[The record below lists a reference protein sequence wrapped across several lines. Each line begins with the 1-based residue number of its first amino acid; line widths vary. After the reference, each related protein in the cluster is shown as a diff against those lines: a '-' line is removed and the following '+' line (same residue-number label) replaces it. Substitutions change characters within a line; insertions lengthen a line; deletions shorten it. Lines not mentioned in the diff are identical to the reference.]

1 MRCIGCILTEL
12 GFTVSVLG
20 DRIQARYQKYP
31 RDNML
36 PRLDQIGRLLIMTR
50 QMDML
55 MTSEAAV
62 QEYAH
67 RFLNGQYH

>member
-1 MRCIGCILTEL
+1 
-12 GFTVSVLG
+12 
-20 DRIQARYQKYP
+20 
-31 RDNML
+31 ML

>member
-1 MRCIGCILTEL
+1 
-12 GFTVSVLG
+12 
-20 DRIQARYQKYP
+20 
-31 RDNML
+31 ML

-62 QEYAH
+62 QEYAQ